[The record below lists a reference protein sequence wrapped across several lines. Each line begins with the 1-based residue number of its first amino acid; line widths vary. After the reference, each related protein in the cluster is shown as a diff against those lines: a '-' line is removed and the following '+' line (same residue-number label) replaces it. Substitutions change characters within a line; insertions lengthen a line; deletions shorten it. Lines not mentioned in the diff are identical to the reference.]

1 MRKILSLSLFR
12 YLRRPSTPPL
22 PPHRQTRKLAIES
35 IFLSFLLST
44 SIYLLFTFAFPSAC
58 LLKFPC
64 CSHSLSLSPWDCRYI
79 NYFLL
84 SCYDFVGTYIALYLL
99 PLSINEIVSTYITLY
114 FLSMTLLVHIL
125 LFLLS
130 LSLLLPTTCSVPVL
144 LFTYSQSMTLSVPTY
159 ITFSLFLLTIFSIY
173 SFSHTKAHL
182 DLSLSL
188 LHSPNKHQ
196 KKHFFPFS
204 PSRQFCS
211 CVFDIRLL
219 PAAAVAAA
227 VSDQHCKTILQVLSY
242 NLQDT
247 QRLLGNEFVTAK

>member
-159 ITFSLFLLTIFSIY
+159 ITFSLFLLTIFSIH

-188 LHSPNKHQ
+188 TLTQQTSEKA
-196 KKHFFPFS
+196 FFSFLS
-204 PSRQFCS
+204 
-211 CVFDIRLL
+211 IT
-219 PAAAVAAA
+219 
-227 VSDQHCKTILQVLSY
+227 TIL
-242 NLQDT
+242 
-247 QRLLGNEFVTAK
+247 FVCVRYSALTRCRCRSRSIGSTL